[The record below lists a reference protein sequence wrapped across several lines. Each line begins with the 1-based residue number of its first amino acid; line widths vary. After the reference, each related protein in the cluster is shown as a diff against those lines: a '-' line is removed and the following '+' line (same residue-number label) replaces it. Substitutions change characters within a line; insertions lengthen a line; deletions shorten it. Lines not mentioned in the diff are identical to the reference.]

1 MSLIGKTAAS
11 SLLSCLIGCA
21 SAKVQ
26 APPPV
31 PVAAEEPSCNCWD
44 CWLKVDPPPG
54 WYAHDSIDCSH
65 VLFHRG
71 RMFVDVVGFDYQE
84 LGRPRTVIEAFL
96 LKFMREGKEILAVGS
111 FSNETFPA
119 SVRYREVSEDGRE
132 LRGAVA
138 AKPSNL
144 PGQGI
149 LVIGIWPA
157 EVDDQAL
164 DDFYI
169 FYWTA
174 TGPVNGE

>member
-1 MSLIGKTAAS
+1 MSLIGKTAAAF
-11 SLLSCLIGCA
+11 LLFCLIGCA
-21 SAKVQ
+21 SAEVQ
-26 APPPV
+26 APPV
-31 PVAAEEPSCNCWD
+31 PAAAKPRSRD
-44 CWLKVDPPPG
+44 CWLKMEPPADWHALDG
-54 WYAHDSIDCSH
+54 IDCNH
-65 VLFHRG
+65 VLFQKG
-71 RMFVDVVGFDYQE
+71 RLSVDVAGFDYQA

-144 PGQGI
+144 PGKGI

-164 DDFYI
+164 ADFYDV
-169 FYWTA
+169 FYWTT
-174 TGPVNGE
+174 TGPDNGE